1 MKAKRVK
8 KLVLIILSLLVT
20 SSCDFSP
27 PYQREILLA
36 QEYIQNHDYV
46 KAISLYE
53 KILKRNPT
61 NDLSLKIY
69 FQLGDLYSIYLAK
82 YPIAIDYYKKVKEIT
97 DDPLWTIKVEE
108 KIADINFTYLRNFE
122 KSYSSYTLLSKFI
135 PKLQNHDFY
144 KYRSALSL
152 QNSNKFEESLLVLN
166 SIKDDSASTYNIKSY
181 YSIGITYFHMQNW
194 KDAISFWREYLRLE
208 TNKES
213 IVQTKFIMANAY
225 EMLENLKTA
234 YNIYYSILGEYP
246 NTEVIQNRI
255 NSIYARRVAR
265 KR

>member
-1 MKAKRVK
+1 MLLKRI
-8 KLVLIILSLLVT
+8 LIASSLLLAIA
-20 SSCDFSP
+20 CDFSP

-36 QEYIQNHDYV
+36 QEYIRLHEYQ

-53 KILKRNPT
+53 NILKRNPT

-69 FQLGDLYSIYLAK
+69 FQLGDLYSIYLSK
-82 YPIAIDYYKKVKEIT
+82 YSESLSYYAKVKEIT

-108 KIADINFTYLRNFE
+108 KIADVNFTYLRQYE
-122 KSYSSYTLLSKFI
+122 KSYRSYKLLSEFV

-144 KYRSALSL
+144 KYRSAISL
-152 QNSNKFEESLLVLN
+152 QEAGQYKEALKLLEQ
-166 SIKDDSASTYNIKSY
+166 IRDDRANTYSTKAY
-181 YSIGITYFHMQNW
+181 YALGITYFHLKDW
-194 KDAISFWREYLRLE
+194 KEAIANWREYLKFE
-208 TNKES
+208 SNKES
-213 IVQTKFIMANAY
+213 VVQTKFLMANAY

-246 NTEVIQNRI
+246 NTQVIQNRI
-255 NSIYARRVAR
+255 NSIYIRRVAR

>member
-1 MKAKRVK
+1 MI
-8 KLVLIILSLLVT
+8 KLILIASSLFALLA
-20 SSCDFSP
+20 CDFSP

-36 QEYIQNHDYV
+36 QEYIRLHEYQ

-61 NDLSLKIY
+61 NELSLKIY

-82 YPIAIDYYKKVKEIT
+82 YPESLSYYSKVKQIT

-108 KIADINFTYLRNFE
+108 KIADVNFTYLREYE
-122 KSYSSYTLLSKFI
+122 KSYNSYKLLSEFV

-144 KYRSALSL
+144 KFRSAMSL
-152 QNSNKFEESLLVLN
+152 QEGGKYREALKLFGQIRDDKANSYSV
-166 SIKDDSASTYNIKSY
+166 KSY
-181 YSIGITYFHMQNW
+181 YAIGITYFHLKDW
-194 KDAISFWREYLRLE
+194 KEAIANWREYLKYE

-213 IVQTKFIMANAY
+213 VVQTKFLLANAY
-225 EMLENLKTA
+225 EMQENLKTA
-234 YNIYYSILGEYP
+234 YNIYYSILGEFP
-246 NTEVIQNRI
+246 NTKVIQNRI
-255 NSIYARRVAR
+255 NSIYIRRVAR